1 MRFDCNGTLRITVNM
16 NLKTANVQLN
26 HDLIHN
32 RLEKINVT
40 QEIRDFI
47 KDRLHQTPAEIFNQ
61 LEIDNPNLIQK
72 QCHFWWTELIK
83 KEFQKDSDQLRSS
96 LLLLEKNNKEVIM
109 QNINGNTKYLGFITP
124 FFSKLMHKQEIL
136 IDATCKYF
144 DLVF

>member
-26 HDLIHN
+26 HDLIHD

-61 LEIDNPNLIQK
+61 LEIDNPNLTQK
-72 QCHFWWTELIK
+72 Q
-83 KEFQKDSDQLRSS
+83 
-96 LLLLEKNNKEVIM
+96 
-109 QNINGNTKYLGFITP
+109 
-124 FFSKLMHKQEIL
+124 
-136 IDATCKYF
+136 
-144 DLVF
+144 